1 MCVTW
6 AILKSLYKLVPSRS
20 SVVMLLWDLLVVEMR
35 NPRKWLMDDQ
45 WKLLNLPSFALQLWQ
60 SRAWWC
66 IDRSTESCV
75 HCLSLYPWCASEYV
89 DLTLPHF
96 RGIMIFA
103 NNFCPTK
110 CAPDRGRC
118 LYIPNC
124 GGQIFFARMCAKYVQ
139 IDTTLGSFVVEL
151 YTAHAP
157 KVKLILYVSS
167 FFLRL
172 SFL

>member
-66 IDRSTESCV
+66 TDRSTESCV

-118 LYIPNC
+118 LY
-124 GGQIFFARMCAKYVQ
+124 
-139 IDTTLGSFVVEL
+139 L
-151 YTAHAP
+151 Y
-157 KVKLILYVSS
+157 
-167 FFLRL
+167 FFLIKFIYFFWKNITVRRYGTVGTVVVINIGYMSRVYFKYILL
-172 SFL
+172 STIIVS